1 MEIRMISKFNRF
13 VLPVTVAVSMAA
25 LVGCAGSK
33 HSSPSSSMSDASAS
47 AEPPKNQKLDDARRS
62 AEDAEQK
69 AHQLRVEKN
78 RNTAKNGN

>member
-1 MEIRMISKFNRF
+1 MEIRMISKFPRF
-13 VLPVTVAVSMAA
+13 VLSVAAA
-25 LVGCAGSK
+25 LSIAALIGCAGSK

-62 AEDAEQK
+62 AEEAEQK
-69 AHQLRVEKN
+69 AHDLRVEKN

>member
-1 MEIRMISKFNRF
+1 MEIRMISKFTRF
-13 VLPVTVAVSMAA
+13 ALPVALALSVAA
-25 LVGCAGSK
+25 LSGCAGSK
-33 HSSPSSSMSDASAS
+33 HSSAASAMSDASAS

-69 AHQLRVEKN
+69 AHDLRVEKN